1 MDSHIDNREP
11 VPTEGEPTW
20 GQTWSLLHML
30 ARRKPGRQRE
40 PRRSRMQDLDTHEGN
55 EYPVLALPETV
66 VFPNLVTPLFLGR
79 DRTSM
84 AVEAAEASET
94 PLLVVGVREQAAELD
109 QDSLDL
115 ADLFQIGTAVEIGR
129 VLRMPD
135 GSTTVLVQGIE
146 RVRLVELVDTQPYL
160 RVRGVP
166 LYEDERHDLASEAL
180 MRAVLAL
187 FEKVVSLNP
196 NLPDDSF
203 VAAMNEKEPGGL
215 ADLLAHVLDLEAGVR
230 QELLETLDP
239 HLRLQRLSIILGQ
252 ELDVLELEDRI
263 QNQVQQEVD
272 KSQREYYLR
281 EQMRAIQT
289 ELGEVDQEQRELIE
303 LREKIGAARL
313 PEVVRAKAEK
323 ELGKLSAMPPASPE
337 TTVVRN
343 YLDWLLDLPWYTA
356 TEDNL
361 DVKAA
366 AQVLER
372 NHYGLPRVKDR
383 ILEHIAVRKL
393 AQDKMKSPIL
403 CFVGPP
409 GTGKTSLGKSIAEA
423 LGRKFVR
430 LSLGGVRDEAEIRGH
445 RRTYIGSLPGRI
457 IQTMHSAGAMNPL
470 FMLDE
475 IDKLGIDFRGD
486 PASALLEVLDPEQNH
501 AFSDHYLEVPYDLSR
516 VMFITTANMLDPIP
530 PALRDRL
537 EVIDFPGYTEEEK
550 LAIARQFL
558 IPRQLESH
566 GLKSEQIQ
574 FSVAALRTMV
584 REYTY
589 EAGVRNLERAIA
601 NVCRKIARRVAE
613 GRRAPHRIT
622 PSLVTEF
629 LGPPEFTEWLAL
641 ETDEIGVV
649 NGLAWSE
656 AGGDVMQV
664 EVSVMEGK
672 GSLTLTGQIGEVM
685 QESAQAALTYARAH
699 AREFGYPDLDF
710 DKVDIHIH
718 VPEAAIPKDGPS
730 AGVTIATSLISAL
743 SERPVRHDVA
753 MTGELTLRGRVLP
766 IGGLKEKLLAAHRLH
781 IKTVLIPK
789 RNERDLI
796 DVPRDVQR
804 HIKLVLIERVE
815 EILPYALLER
825 APEPPKPKRPRR
837 SRRKESPVPSNGAG
851 EGEAAERPA
860 IGVATAAGAG

>member
-1 MDSHIDNREP
+1 MDESGGGSVES
-11 VPTEGEPTW
+11 EPTW
-20 GQTWSLLHML
+20 GPSWSLLQML

-40 PRRSRMQDLDTHEGN
+40 QRRPRVQDMDLHEGN

-79 DRTSM
+79 DRTSL
-84 AVEAAEASET
+84 AVEAAEASES
-94 PLLVVGVREQAAELD
+94 PLLVVGLREHASEAEPED
-109 QDSLDL
+109 IDL
-115 ADLFQIGTAVEIGR
+115 ADLYQIGTAVEIGR

-146 RVRLVELVDTQPYL
+146 RVRLVELIDTAPYL

-166 LYEDERHDLASEAL
+166 IYEDERHDMASEAL

-187 FEKVVSLNP
+187 FEKVVALNP

-203 VAAMNEKEPGGL
+203 VAAMNEKDPGGL
-215 ADLLAHVLDLEAGVR
+215 ADLLAHVIDLEAGIR

-289 ELGEVDQEQRELIE
+289 ELGEVDQEQAELIE
-303 LREKIGAARL
+303 LREKISAARL
-313 PEVVRAKAEK
+313 PEAVRSKAEK
-323 ELGKLSAMPPASPE
+323 ELGKLAAMPPASPE

-372 NHYGLPRVKDR
+372 NHYGLPRVKER
-383 ILEHIAVRKL
+383 VLEHIAVRKL

-457 IQTMHSAGAMNPL
+457 IQTMHSAGAVNPL

-501 AFSDHYLEVPYDLSR
+501 AFSDHYLEVPYDLSK
-516 VMFITTANMLDPIP
+516 VMFITTANLLDPIP

-566 GLKSEQIQ
+566 GLTGEQIA
-574 FSVAALRTMV
+574 FTIAALRTMV

-601 NVCRKIARRVAE
+601 NVCRKVARRVAE

-622 PSLVTEF
+622 PAIVNEF

-672 GSLTLTGQIGEVM
+672 GALTLTGQIGEIM

-699 AREFGYPDLDF
+699 AHEFGYADLDF
-710 DKVDIHIH
+710 DKIDIHIH
-718 VPEAAIPKDGPS
+718 VPEGAIPKDGPS

-796 DVPRDVQR
+796 DVPKDVQR
-804 HIKLVLIERVE
+804 QLKLVLIEKVD

-825 APEPPKPKRPRR
+825 VEEPPKPKRQRR
-837 SRRKESPVPSNGAG
+837 SRKKEPAPSGDGAEAGKG
-851 EGEAAERPA
+851 EESTQLATVAAIEAH
-860 IGVATAAGAG
+860 T

>member
-1 MDSHIDNREP
+1 
-11 VPTEGEPTW
+11 
-20 GQTWSLLHML
+20 
-30 ARRKPGRQRE
+30 
-40 PRRSRMQDLDTHEGN
+40 
-55 EYPVLALPETV
+55 
-66 VFPNLVTPLFLGR
+66 
-79 DRTSM
+79 
-84 AVEAAEASET
+84 
-94 PLLVVGVREQAAELD
+94 
-109 QDSLDL
+109 
-115 ADLFQIGTAVEIGR
+115 
-129 VLRMPD
+129 
-135 GSTTVLVQGIE
+135 
-146 RVRLVELVDTQPYL
+146 
-160 RVRGVP
+160 
-166 LYEDERHDLASEAL
+166 
-180 MRAVLAL
+180 
-187 FEKVVSLNP
+187 
-196 NLPDDSF
+196 
-203 VAAMNEKEPGGL
+203 
-215 ADLLAHVLDLEAGVR
+215 
-230 QELLETLDP
+230 
-239 HLRLQRLSIILGQ
+239 
-252 ELDVLELEDRI
+252 
-263 QNQVQQEVD
+263 
-272 KSQREYYLR
+272 
-281 EQMRAIQT
+281 
-289 ELGEVDQEQRELIE
+289 
-303 LREKIGAARL
+303 
-313 PEVVRAKAEK
+313 
-323 ELGKLSAMPPASPE
+323 MPPASPE

-366 AQVLER
+366 AKMLEQ
-372 NHYGLPRVKDR
+372 NHYGLPRVKER

-409 GTGKTSLGKSIAEA
+409 GTGKTSLGKSIAET

-457 IQTMHSAGAMNPL
+457 IQTMHSAGAVNPL

-486 PASALLEVLDPEQNH
+486 PSSALLEVLDPEQNH

-516 VMFITTANMLDPIP
+516 VMFITTANLLDPIP

-537 EVIDFPGYTEEEK
+537 EVIEFPGYTEEEK

-566 GLKSEQIQ
+566 GLTSSQIQ
-574 FSVAALRTMV
+574 FSVAALRSMV

-622 PSLVTEF
+622 PAVVTEF

-641 ETDEIGVV
+641 EADEVGVV

-672 GSLTLTGQIGEVM
+672 GSLTLTGQIGEIM
-685 QESAQAALTYARAH
+685 QESAQAALTYSRAR
-699 AREFGYPDLDF
+699 AREFGYPDIDF
-710 DKVDIHIH
+710 DKIDIHIH
-718 VPEAAIPKDGPS
+718 VPEGAIPKDGPS

-743 SERPVRHDVA
+743 SDRPVRHDVA

-804 HIKLVLIERVE
+804 QLKLVLIERVE

-825 APEPPKPKRPRR
+825 PEIPPKPKRPRR
-837 SRRKESPVPSNGAG
+837 SRKKVGPAATDHSGDG
-851 EGEAAERPA
+851 EGVARAEL
-860 IGVATAAGAG
+860 GVVAGVHAEM

>member
-1 MDSHIDNREP
+1 LSDTVDRIEADLDDNIDNVNQDGP
-11 VPTEGEPTW
+11 QGSPG
-20 GQTWSLLHML
+20 WSLLQML
-30 ARRKPGRQRE
+30 ARRKPGRPRE
-40 PRRSRMQDLDTHEGN
+40 IRRSRPHELDSREGN
-55 EYPVLALPETV
+55 EYPVLPMPDTV
-66 VFPNLVTPLFLGR
+66 VFPNLVMPLFLSR
-79 DRTSM
+79 DRTAR
-84 AVEAAEASET
+84 AVEVAEAAEI
-94 PLLVVGVREQAAELD
+94 PLLVVCQRSGDETEP
-109 QDSLDL
+109 DL
-115 ADLFQIGTAVEIGR
+115 TDLYSIGTSVDIGR

-146 RVRLVELVDTQPYL
+146 RVRIVEIIETEPYM

-166 LYEDERHDLASEAL
+166 IYEDERHDMASEAL

-187 FEKVVSLNP
+187 FEKVVNLNP
-196 NLPDDSF
+196 NLPDDSY
-203 VAAMNEKEPGGL
+203 VAAMNEKEPGSL
-215 ADLLAHVLDLEAGVR
+215 ADLLAHILDLETPQR
-230 QELLETLDP
+230 QELLETLDANE
-239 HLRLQRLSIILGQ
+239 RLQRLSIILGQ

-289 ELGEVDQEQRELIE
+289 ELGEVDEEQRELAE
-303 LREKIGAARL
+303 LKEKIAAAGL
-313 PEVVRAKAEK
+313 PEAVLAKAEK
-323 ELGKLSAMPPASPE
+323 EVGKLSVMPQASPE

-343 YLDWLLDLPWYTA
+343 YLDWLLDLPWHAA

-366 AQVLER
+366 AKVLER
-372 NHYGLPRVKDR
+372 NHYGLPRIKDR
-383 ILEHIAVRKL
+383 ILEHIAVRRL

-445 RRTYIGSLPGRI
+445 RRTYIGALPGRI
-457 IQTMHSAGAMNPL
+457 IQTMHSAGTVNPL

-475 IDKLGIDFRGD
+475 IDKLGVDFRGD
-486 PASALLEVLDPEQNH
+486 PSSALLEVLDPEQNH

-516 VMFITTANMLDPIP
+516 VMFITTANLLDPIP

-537 EVIDFPGYTEEEK
+537 EVIDFPGYIEEEK

-558 IPRQLESH
+558 IPRQLEAH
-566 GLKSEQIQ
+566 GLTPQQVQ
-574 FSVAALRTMV
+574 FTPAALSSMI

-613 GRRAPHRIT
+613 DRRAPHRIT
-622 PSLVTEF
+622 PSLVNEF
-629 LGPPEFTEWLAL
+629 LGPPEFTEWLAN
-641 ETDEIGVV
+641 EVDEIGVA

-685 QESAQAALTYARAH
+685 QESAQAALTYARSRA
-699 AREFGYPDLDF
+699 AEYGFGDIDF
-710 DKVDIHIH
+710 DKIDIHIH
-718 VPEAAIPKDGPS
+718 VPEGGIPKDGPS
-730 AGVTIATSLISAL
+730 AGVTMATALISAL
-743 SERPVRHDVA
+743 TGRPVRHDLA
-753 MTGELTLRGRVLP
+753 MTGEITLRGRVLP
-766 IGGLKEKLLAAHRLH
+766 IGGLREKLMAAHRMHL
-781 IKTVLIPK
+781 KTVVIPK
-789 RNERDLI
+789 RNLKDLAE
-796 DVPRDVQR
+796 VPRDVQR
-804 HIKLVLIERVE
+804 QLNLIQIERMDE
-815 EILPYALLER
+815 LLPHALLEPPSP
-825 APEPPKPKRPRR
+825 APKPKRRPR
-837 SRRKESPVPSNGAG
+837 KKVAETSN
-851 EGEAAERPA
+851 AA
-860 IGVATAAGAG
+860 